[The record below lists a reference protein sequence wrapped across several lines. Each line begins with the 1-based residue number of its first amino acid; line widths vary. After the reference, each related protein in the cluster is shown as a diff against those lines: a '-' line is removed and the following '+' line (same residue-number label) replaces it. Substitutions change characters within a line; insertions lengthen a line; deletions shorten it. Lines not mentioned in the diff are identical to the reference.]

1 MTTASAVLRTQPAS
15 NYLWIVA
22 GALLVGLAA
31 ASGAA
36 IAFGEMGAFYATLS
50 LTAAFAIMYD
60 FRIGAVLLIAMVGM
74 GATNVFPYG
83 LMGIAGLNP
92 LNIIIAATLVSFVLR
107 GQNLKILLPRPL
119 LWLYVVPVL
128 LAGANGIEHWDTIV
142 PFFIETEAVNF
153 SSAFGYFRESAIR
166 PLLLVVV
173 GMLVAAAVARAD
185 KPERF
190 ITALAVSVVIVA
202 LVEIGFVLASG
213 VHWATLAAASSRR
226 FFEEIGVHA
235 NALGRLFAMG
245 YALLLFVWWE
255 TKRPQLKTFL
265 FATLFLATFA
275 MVLTFSRGAFLGFF
289 MVNAIFLAWKFN
301 MRTVVL
307 AAIAGLVCLALAP
320 EYLFNRITFGFA
332 TGDANTVSANRLEGI
347 WAPLVPE
354 VFRSPFWGQGLQ
366 STMWAYPNQ
375 IGAMDTV
382 GHPHNAYL
390 EAILDMGL
398 IGFALLMAYYW
409 HVWKNFR
416 ALGSNA
422 NLSPEMRAFF
432 QGACAALIA
441 FLVTGWTGSS
451 LRPTQEFAFL
461 WVAIGMMYGVLARK
475 QAS

>member
-1 MTTASAVLRTQPAS
+1 MSTASAVLRTQPAS

-74 GATNVFPYG
+74 GATNLFPYG

-107 GQNLKILLPRPL
+107 GRNLRILVPRPL

-128 LAGANGIEHWDTIV
+128 LAGINGIQHWDTIV
-142 PFFIETEAVNF
+142 PFFFETESVNF
-153 SSAFGYFRESAIR
+153 SNAFGYFRESAIR

-173 GMLVAAAVARAD
+173 GMLVAAAVTRSD

-226 FFEEIGVHA
+226 FFEEIGVHN

-255 TKRPQLKTFL
+255 TKRPELKTFL
-265 FATLFLATFA
+265 FATLCLAAFA

-289 MVNAIFLAWKFN
+289 IVNAIFLAWKFN
-301 MRTVVL
+301 MRTVAL
-307 AAIAGLVCLALAP
+307 AVMAGLVCLALAP
-320 EYLFNRITFGFA
+320 DYLFSRITFGFA

-347 WAPLVPE
+347 WAPLIPE
-354 VFRSPFWGQGLQ
+354 LFRNPIWGQGLQ
-366 STMWAYPNQ
+366 STMWVYPNQ

-398 IGFALLMAYYW
+398 VGFALLMAYFW

-441 FLVTGWTGSS
+441 FLVTGWSGSS

-475 QAS
+475 PGS